1 MKKATKGKRQKRST
15 EKEKKKGRKTSKIDR
30 KGSYC
35 RAINSVPSEMCAFE
49 SPHPVGPVLDSRGIG
64 DRVNRWRLRR
74 REGYDKV
81 DDNDRSRE
89 LLTKLDG
96 LVTIIPLVYVRSANS
111 KKLVLAW

>member
-1 MKKATKGKRQKRST
+1 
-15 EKEKKKGRKTSKIDR
+15 
-30 KGSYC
+30 
-35 RAINSVPSEMCAFE
+35 MCAFE
-49 SPHPVGPVLDSRGIG
+49 SPHPVGPVLDSQGIG

-111 KKLVLAW
+111 KKLVFAW

>member
-1 MKKATKGKRQKRST
+1 MCVRS
-15 EKEKKKGRKTSKIDR
+15 
-30 KGSYC
+30 
-35 RAINSVPSEMCAFE
+35 RARIPLVPS
-49 SPHPVGPVLDSRGIG
+49 STQGIG

-96 LVTIIPLVYVRSANS
+96 LVTIIPLVYGVSASS
-111 KKLVLAW
+111 KKLVLGL

>member
-1 MKKATKGKRQKRST
+1 
-15 EKEKKKGRKTSKIDR
+15 
-30 KGSYC
+30 
-35 RAINSVPSEMCAFE
+35 MCAFE

-111 KKLVLAW
+111 KKLVLA